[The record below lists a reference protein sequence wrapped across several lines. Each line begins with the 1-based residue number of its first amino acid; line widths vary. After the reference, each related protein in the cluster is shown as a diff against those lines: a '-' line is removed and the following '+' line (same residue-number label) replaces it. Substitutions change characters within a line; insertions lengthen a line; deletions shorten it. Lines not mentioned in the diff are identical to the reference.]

1 MGALGTGKAFSR
13 GRRNVGGGRV
23 IRTPSAEEVMG
34 QVVRSWFIS
43 AWAQSRAV
51 EEMCVESGE

>member
-1 MGALGTGKAFSR
+1 M
-13 GRRNVGGGRV
+13 GGGRV
-23 IRTPSAEEVMG
+23 IRTPSAEAVMG

-51 EEMCVESGE
+51 EGIYVESGE

>member
-1 MGALGTGKAFSR
+1 M
-13 GRRNVGGGRV
+13 GGGRV

-51 EEMCVESGE
+51 EEMCVELGG